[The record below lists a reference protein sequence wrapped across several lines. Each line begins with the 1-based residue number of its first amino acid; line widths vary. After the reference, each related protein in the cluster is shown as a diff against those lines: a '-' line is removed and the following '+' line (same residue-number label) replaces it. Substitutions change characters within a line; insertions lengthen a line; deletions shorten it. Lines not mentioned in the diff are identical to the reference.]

1 MKPVA
6 IVTDSVASIP
16 QELIEELNI
25 QIVPYYIHRGTETLR
40 DLVTA
45 KTEGFYEW
53 MKTASVLP
61 QTANPSPGE
70 YLETYLK
77 LAGEGVRNIVSIHIT
92 SKGSGA
98 YNAAMA
104 AKKMFLEK
112 FPNAHLEVI
121 DSLNVQMCQ
130 GWMVIE
136 AARAALKGFSMVEI
150 TERVRAMIPVSH
162 MLQTADTLRYLYLG
176 GRIGRAKHLVASLL
190 DIKPIISMENGV
202 IVSLGQARTRKKVYK
217 VMVDKLDQLAGHRGI
232 KIAYVHAAAR
242 VEAEKLKSMVEER
255 VEVVESL
262 ICELSPALG
271 VHSGPGTVGFCFY
284 PVVGEADFIS
294 N

>member
-1 MKPVA
+1 MSRVS

-16 QELIEELNI
+16 QELIDKLNI
-25 QIVPYYIHRGTETLR
+25 HVVPYYIHRGTETLR

-45 KTEGFYEW
+45 KTESFYKW
-53 MKTASVLP
+53 METATELP
-61 QTANPSPGE
+61 KTANPSPGE
-70 YLETYLK
+70 YLETYIK
-77 LAGEGVRNIVSIHIT
+77 QAEEGVRNIVSIHIT

-112 FPNAHLEVI
+112 FPNVRLEVI

-136 AARAALKGFSMVEI
+136 AARAALKGFSLAEI
-150 TERVRAMIPVSH
+150 SDKVRAMIPVSH

-176 GRIGRAKHLVASLL
+176 GRIGRAKHLAASLL
-190 DIKPIISMENGV
+190 DIKPIISMQEGE
-202 IVSLGQARTRKKVYK
+202 IIALGQARTRTKVYK
-217 VMVDKLDQLAGHRGI
+217 AMVDKLEQMAGQSGI
-232 KIAYVHAAAR
+232 KIAYVHAAASK
-242 VEAEKLKSMVEER
+242 EAGKLKAMVEER

-262 ICELSPALG
+262 ISELSPALG
-271 VHSGPGTVGFCFY
+271 VHTGPGTVGFCFF
-284 PVVGEADFIS
+284 PVVAEG
-294 N
+294 